1 MADERRN
8 NRRLKW
14 LSQTLDNKTF
24 DIEADHAA
32 MRQGNICLEAWGFR
46 ARFNFGHGRVTT
58 FDLNGDPNP
67 LEDNANAGRGANA
80 NINRPP
86 INANIGHAANVN
98 VKIEPNNDE
107 LGPVKVEAPEQY
119 EAPYYGPG
127 DSSDSSSE
135 ESIAEEPVEQWL
147 HAPLINKEYMASIR
161 AKKGNVASGSKN
173 SKNSKNIKVEF
184 EEVNFGSKI
193 IGLINDLQ
201 QKDKKKKKE
210 KNRESYEVLDLKK
223 PTKGNK
229 RKRDRDEDDDDMTGL
244 GFGGPKR
251 ARSMR
256 EVY

>member
-14 LSQTLDNKTF
+14 LSQTLDKKTF

-32 MRQGNICLEAWGFR
+32 MRLVNICLEAWGFR
-46 ARFNFGHGRVTT
+46 ARLNFGHGRVTT
-58 FDLNGDPNP
+58 FELNGDPNP
-67 LEDNANAGRGANA
+67 LAGYANAGHGANA
-80 NINRPP
+80 NINRPLV
-86 INANIGHAANVN
+86 NANIGHAANVN
-98 VKIEPNNDE
+98 NNKIEPNNDE

-135 ESIAEEPVEQWL
+135 ESIVDEPVENTL
-147 HAPLINKEYMASIR
+147 HAPLINKEYMASKRR

-173 SKNSKNIKVEF
+173 SKNVKVEF

-193 IGLINDLQ
+193 VGLINDLQ
-201 QKDKKKKKE
+201 KKDKKKKKE
-210 KNRESYEVLDLKK
+210 KNKESYEVLDLKK
-223 PTKGNK
+223 PMKGNK
-229 RKRDRDEDDDDMTGL
+229 RKRDRDDDDDDMTGL